1 MSATTN
7 IAWCDSTWNPWH
19 GCTKVSAGCA
29 NCYAETMSRRN
40 PAVLGVWGP
49 GKPRVRAVPASFN
62 APLKWNKKPWVC
74 ARCGQT
80 FRANES
86 HDPCG
91 HWTECENHRRRV
103 FSLSLGDW
111 LDTEVPIEWL
121 ADMLDVIRRCPDLD
135 FLLLTKRPESWHSR
149 LSAINDLLQDQHHGD
164 DRFDLRCWVNEWLY
178 EQNINVT
185 GPANDYANIWLG
197 VTVENQEQAHKRI
210 PELLKIPAKVRFLS
224 VEPLLEP
231 VDLIHWLSDFDSD
244 NGIHSTKPDWCIVG
258 GESGPKAR
266 PCAVEW
272 IRSIVQQCV
281 THNVPCFVKQL
292 GSNTFADRDDLN
304 TNPKTIAYT
313 LHPCDRTRTAVF
325 SRWHHPKGGDPAEW
339 PADLRCQEFP
349 KVNR

>member
-1 MSATTN
+1 MSDTTN
-7 IAWCDSTWNPWH
+7 IAWCDSTWNPWI
-19 GCTKVSAGCA
+19 GCTKVSPGCA
-29 NCYAETMSRRN
+29 NCYA
-40 PAVLGVWGP
+40 AVSTPTRAFGVEWGA
-49 GKPRVRAVPASFN
+49 GKPRQRTAPTTFD

-74 ARCGQT
+74 DCCA
-80 FRANES
+80 
-86 HDPCG
+86 
-91 HWTECENHRRRV
+91 TETYWVDENTGLCQSCMSAPHRRRV

-121 ADMLDVIRRCPDLD
+121 ADMLDVIRRCQDLD

-197 VTVENQEQAHKRI
+197 ATVENQEQADKRI

-231 VDLIHWLSDFDSD
+231 IALQCALPSSLSDADEQFV
-244 NGIHSTKPDWCIVG
+244 DWCIVG

-304 TNPKTIAYT
+304 TNPKTVSHT
-313 LHPCDRTRTAVF
+313 LHPFDRSKTAVF
-325 SRWHHPKGGDPAEW
+325 YRWNHPKGGDPSEW